1 MTVAFGSA
9 LADDC
14 VFGLEAGRW
23 NRAVIAACGLLCC
36 EVAHRL
42 KAPRPRI
49 AASASMGVD
58 EPDDLPDD
66 LAERFVER
74 LGERV
79 VRFRAAIVCLL
90 FESRWGDATNCSF
103 AFGYRSIGRER
114 LERRSG
120 NKKRRFRGVSRW
132 IGEDLLVPRRLVIA
146 RGLA

>member
-1 MTVAFGSA
+1 
-9 LADDC
+9 
-14 VFGLEAGRW
+14 
-23 NRAVIAACGLLCC
+23 
-36 EVAHRL
+36 
-42 KAPRPRI
+42 
-49 AASASMGVD
+49 MGVD